1 MERVILY
8 IVVSICVNFVYYVLF
23 VNRVVIENYCLIVIK
38 RDCYFVNILENV
50 LDMVVSRWESVS
62 LDLFLFNWIV

>member
-1 MERVILY
+1 MY
-8 IVVSICVNFVYYVLF
+8 LF
-23 VNRVVIENYCLIVIK
+23 VNGVVIENYCLIVIK